1 MSWIAKAFGMSKGGK
16 PPSPQEAIQ
25 KLRETEEMLQ
35 KKADFLETKVTKE
48 LNIARQHGTKNP
60 QSKRIALQAL
70 KRKKRYE
77 KQLLQIDG
85 TLSTIEF
92 QREALENATTNT
104 EVLGVM
110 GQAAKA
116 LQGAHKNMDIDQVHE
131 LMDNVAEQNE
141 IASEISEAISNP
153 IGFGQDIDEDDL
165 LAELEEIEQ
174 EEINERLLD
183 IGSPSETINLPSVPA
198 SELPTPTAN
207 KDAIEDED
215 LKELMQ
221 WAT

>member
-1 MSWIAKAFGMSKGGK
+1 MSWLAKAFGVKKGGK
-16 PPSPQEAIQ
+16 SPSPQEAIQ

-48 LNIARQHGTKNP
+48 LNIAKQHGTKNP

-110 GQAAKA
+110 GEAAKA
-116 LQGAHKNMDIDQVHE
+116 LQGAHKNMDIDQVQE

-141 IASEISEAISNP
+141 IANEISEAISNP

-174 EEINERLLD
+174 EEINEKLLD
-183 IGSPSETINLPSVPA
+183 IGSPSIDLPSVPTA
-198 SELPTPTAN
+198 DLPTPTAT
-207 KDAIEDED
+207 KDVEDED

>member
-1 MSWIAKAFGMSKGGK
+1 MAFLARAFGLKKEGK
-16 PPSPQEAIQ
+16 QTSPQEAIQ

-48 LNIARQHGTKNP
+48 LTIAKQHGTKNP

-77 KQLLQIDG
+77 KQLNQIDG

-104 EVLGVM
+104 EVLSVM
-110 GQAAKA
+110 GDAAKA
-116 LQGAHKNMDIDQVHE
+116 LQTAHKNLDIDKVHD

-141 IASEISEAISNP
+141 LAEEISNTISNP
-153 IGFGQDIDEDDL
+153 IGFGNEVDEDDL
-165 LAELEEIEQ
+165 LLELEEIEQ
-174 EEINERLLD
+174 EAINEKLLD
-183 IGSPSETINLPSVPA
+183 IPTEHLDHLPAVPSGEISTPS
-198 SELPTPTAN
+198 
-207 KDAIEDED
+207 KDEDED